1 MKKTKYNDNF
11 PLLAEGLARRG
22 LNDKEIARSLGVAE
36 SSYYSYQKEHLEF
49 LEAIKRGKAPIN
61 EEVENILL
69 KRIRG
74 IDYTETETKYKYTL
88 TSKDEKPLRIKT
100 HVKKIKKT
108 VPPDVPSIHFF
119 LRNRMPDRYNVSD
132 NVDLTLTRSLS
143 IEGMKKNIK
152 AAGED
157 GSK

>member
-1 MKKTKYNDNF
+1 M
-11 PLLAEGLARRG
+11 
-22 LNDKEIARSLGVAE
+22 
-36 SSYYSYQKEHLEF
+36 
-49 LEAIKRGKAPIN
+49 
-61 EEVENILL
+61 L